1 MYNDVAWDN
10 LLDTNL
16 MMMKICLLNY
26 QSIRNTESSS
36 SLLCSPP
43 WYTST
48 DHGYRYLGKRPQNL
62 SRSLSTL
69 FCHDTDG

>member
-1 MYNDVAWDN
+1 VYNDVAWDN

-26 QSIRNTESSS
+26 QSIRNTELSS

-48 DHGYRYLGKRPQNL
+48 
-62 SRSLSTL
+62 
-69 FCHDTDG
+69 